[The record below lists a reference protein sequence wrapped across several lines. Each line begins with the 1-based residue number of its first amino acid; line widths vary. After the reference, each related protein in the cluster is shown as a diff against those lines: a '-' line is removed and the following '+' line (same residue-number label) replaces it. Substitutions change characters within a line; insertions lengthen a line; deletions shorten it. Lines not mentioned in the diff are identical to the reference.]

1 MDGKPVWQGA
11 FYGAGAMALA
21 GSSAA
26 VLAGLSGY
34 PALGG
39 QALRYAGAAAVLL
52 LVLRLRR
59 IGHLRPTGPEL
70 ARLTV
75 VAGTGLAGFNVCYV
89 QAVRHADPASVGA
102 VIGALPVVLAVL
114 DPLLRRRA
122 PRPRLVLASLVVTG
136 GVALTQGLG
145 GGSPAGLAWALGAL
159 AGEVAF
165 SLVAVALL
173 PRYGPLRVS
182 AYASVLAVPLL
193 LGAALALDGR
203 GALPVPTAGQL
214 GYFLYLSVAVTAL
227 AFVLWYAAVARLG
240 AARAGLCAGVAP
252 ASAVAAAWLLGTGSP
267 TLADVAGAALVGLGV
282 TAGLAGGGDGGG
294 EDAGEGAGGR
304 RRPRGRTRPAA
315 PLRTER

>member
-1 MDGKPVWQGA
+1 MAEQPVRQGA
-11 FYGAGAMALA
+11 VYGVGAMALA

-26 VLAGLSGY
+26 VLAGIAEY

-52 LVLRLRR
+52 LLLRLRR
-59 IGHLRPTGPEL
+59 IGHLRPTGREL

-75 VAGTGLAGFNVCYV
+75 VAATGLAGFNVCYV

-102 VIGALPVVLAVL
+102 VIGGLPVVLAVL

-122 PRPRLVLASLVVTG
+122 PRPRLVAAALVVSG

-165 SLVAVALL
+165 SLAALPLL

-182 AYASVLAVPLL
+182 AYASVLSVPLL
-193 LGAALALDGR
+193 LGAALAFDGR
-203 GALPVPTAGQL
+203 GALPMPTAGQ
-214 GYFLYLSVAVTAL
+214 FASFVYLSVAVTAL

-240 AARAGLCAGVAP
+240 ADRAGLCAGVAP
-252 ASAVAAAWLLGTGSP
+252 ASAVAAAWLLGTGAP
-267 TLADVAGAALVGLGV
+267 TAADLAGAALVGLGV
-282 TAGLAGGGDGGG
+282 TAGLAGP
-294 EDAGEGAGGR
+294 R
-304 RRPRGRTRPAA
+304 SRGRTGTAPVPA
-315 PLRTER
+315 RG